1 MHLMVFVACEVTTT
15 TPRRDLFGYIWCV
28 LTAYESNALLPAC
41 ACEVEGSDCTNQP
54 RVWQASTRADGVHH
68 QGIPEGIGPCSP
80 SSNCNAKW
88 DFANR
93 TGWVSR
99 SALIEMVKHTCPDGE
114 SGTCLGAP
122 HRLERLLVEKPLE
135 KRKCRCGLERR
146 HHVARQTDRDK
157 AEVVLRRTTHVVR
170 GDISATET
178 TVIKCIKCTAIHK
191 KFPPK
196 NQHSC

>member
-88 DFANR
+88 DFANHWMGVAQCIDR
-93 TGWVSR
+93 
-99 SALIEMVKHTCPDGE
+99 DGE
-114 SGTCLGAP
+114 AHMSGWCIGNVPWCPAP
-122 HRLERLLVEKPLE
+122 S
-135 KRKCRCGLERR
+135 
-146 HHVARQTDRDK
+146 
-157 AEVVLRRTTHVVR
+157 RT
-170 GDISATET
+170 AA
-178 TVIKCIKCTAIHK
+178 C
-191 KFPPK
+191 
-196 NQHSC
+196 